1 MTALLVAVLL
11 ILAALGCVLIHRLD
25 ARHDTTVADVRGG
38 DAPPGIGP
46 PSPAPGPGAPAP
58 DRPAATA
65 RARSAD
71 LRPAVGARARQVMA
85 ILRERQ
91 VYRDE
96 IMQALHRAARA
107 PARVVVDGARLG
119 VDLGIP
125 VGAMAPTCARLE
137 AAGFIDVAWGAD
149 GTPGL
154 LSLTPRGAEQT
165 VPERARSAPRGAAP
179 PEEEA
184 AP

>member
-25 ARHDTTVADVRGG
+25 ARHDTTVADVRDG
-38 DAPPGIGP
+38 DASPATGP
-46 PSPAPGPGAPAP
+46 PPPGPGVPAP

-65 RARSAD
+65 RVRSAD

-107 PARVVVDGARLG
+107 PHRVVVDGARLG
-119 VDLGIP
+119 ADLGIP

-137 AAGFIDVAWGAD
+137 AAGWIDVAWGAD

-184 AP
+184 AS

>member
-38 DAPPGIGP
+38 DAPSGTGP

-58 DRPAATA
+58 ERPAAT

-71 LRPAVGARARQVMA
+71 PRTAVGARARQVMA

-96 IMQALHRAARA
+96 IRRALHRAARA

-184 AP
+184 AS